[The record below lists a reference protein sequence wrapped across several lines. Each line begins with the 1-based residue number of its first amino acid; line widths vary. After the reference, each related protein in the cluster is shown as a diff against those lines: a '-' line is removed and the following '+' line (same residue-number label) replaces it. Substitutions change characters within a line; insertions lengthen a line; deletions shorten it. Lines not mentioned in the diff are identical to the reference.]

1 MAHLTSQGRVESET
15 TKKHPIPKLS
25 KVEEAF
31 AFEVWRD
38 VSDFS
43 ELIET
48 NQFKIEL
55 LPWIISSAFLSYLG
69 RRCKC

>member
-48 NQFKIEL
+48 N
-55 LPWIISSAFLSYLG
+55 
-69 RRCKC
+69 